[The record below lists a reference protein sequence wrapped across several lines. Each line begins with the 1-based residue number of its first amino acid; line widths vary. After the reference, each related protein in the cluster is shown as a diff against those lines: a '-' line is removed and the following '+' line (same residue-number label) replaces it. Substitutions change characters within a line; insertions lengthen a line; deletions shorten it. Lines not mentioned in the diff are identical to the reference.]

1 MKLRDYSIKVR
12 LVLVLGLTVM
22 VLGVGALMGM
32 YFIFKIGDD
41 GSQLAS
47 IAEHTRHTDQIFL
60 GTAKIHKLLMEDV
73 IDRYDPAA
81 EAEYNNL
88 DQSVRK
94 SIKGLG
100 TIDDSESRILV
111 SRVKSTFDRHEEI
124 GNELFAVRKSGQD
137 DQIPN
142 LASQMTL
149 ADHELTTASEDLA
162 SRIAEQVET
171 KANDANRTEM
181 LARILLA
188 IMTTATLII
197 AGTVGAIFINSV
209 NKPLESLA
217 GVATR
222 ISEGDMEARVEVTG
236 KDDIGKVEKAIKE
249 MIKRLKLMIK
259 KEAEEKQ
266 LLEAQVREL
275 GDLSQAAAKGDL
287 TVKAEEYDGELAD
300 LSINFNLMTGSLL
313 KVIQKL
319 AEVINQLSSASSQ
332 IEITAQQQASGANEQ
347 AASVSE
353 VTAAINELATNAKEV
368 AKAAE
373 SVSNAANEAL
383 DSALDSR
390 NVVAETIKGMEQIKE
405 STTQTSSRIMALE
418 EKSQEIGSIL
428 AIIDD
433 IAEQTNLLALNAA
446 IEAARAGEAGK
457 GFAVVAQEIRNLA
470 EDVTASTKEISEKIN
485 EIQSAVNSS
494 VMVTEEGIKRTNE
507 EMVKVKKTSDEL
519 NHIIQLTERTAG
531 LAAQIS
537 GAIQQQ
543 RSASEQI
550 VQTMGEVTEVARQSA
565 TGSQESARSAQDLAN
580 MAGELKSMVDVFKVK
595 SLN

>member
-1 MKLRDYSIKVR
+1 MRLRDYSIKVR
-12 LVLVLGLTVM
+12 LALVLGLTVM

-32 YFIFKIGDD
+32 YFIVRIGDD
-41 GSQLAS
+41 GSQLAAT
-47 IAEHTRHTDQIFL
+47 AEHTRHTDQILL

-73 IDRYDPAA
+73 VNRYNPGA
-81 EAEYNNL
+81 EAKFHTL
-88 DQSVRK
+88 DDTVRK
-94 SIKGLG
+94 SIKEMSL
-100 TIDDSESRILV
+100 IDDSESRLLV

-124 GNELFAVRKSGQD
+124 GNEMFAVRKSGND
-137 DQIPN
+137 DQIQN

-149 ADHELTTASEDLA
+149 ADREMTTASEDLA
-162 SRIAEQVET
+162 NRISQRVDA
-171 KANDANRTEM
+171 KASDARRTETM
-181 LARILLA
+181 ARILLA
-188 IMTTATLII
+188 IMTVATLFT

-222 ISEGDMEARVEVTG
+222 ISEGDMEVRVEVTG
-236 KDDIGKVEKAIKE
+236 KDDIGRLEIAIRE
-249 MIKRLKLMIK
+249 MVKRLKIMIK
-259 KEAEEKQ
+259 KEAEEKAQ
-266 LLEAQVREL
+266 LASQVREL
-275 GDLSQAAAKGDL
+275 GELSQAAAKGDL
-287 TVKAEEYDGELAD
+287 TVKADEYEGDLAE

-319 AEVINQLSSASSQ
+319 VEVINQLSSASSQ
-332 IEITAQQQASGANEQ
+332 IEVTAQQQASGANEQ

-368 AKAAE
+368 SRAAE

-390 NVVAETIKGMEQIKE
+390 NVVAETIKGMEQIKD

-446 IEAARAGEAGK
+446 IEAARAGDAGK

-543 RSASEQI
+543 KSASEQI
-550 VQTMGEVTEVARQSA
+550 VQTMGEVTEVARQAA

-580 MAGELKSMVDVFKVK
+580 MAGELKSMVDVFKVG
-595 SLN
+595 SMN